1 MQGPYPETNF
11 NQTLVY
17 QQLFGPIPQEFPMG
31 APALGGAM
39 TL

>member
-17 QQLFGPIPQEFPMG
+17 QQFGPIPQEFPMG